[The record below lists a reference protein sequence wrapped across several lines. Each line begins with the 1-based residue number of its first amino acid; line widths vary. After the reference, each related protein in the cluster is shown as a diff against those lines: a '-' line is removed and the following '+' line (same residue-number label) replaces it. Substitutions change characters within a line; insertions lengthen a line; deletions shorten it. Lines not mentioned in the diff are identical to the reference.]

1 LLTLADTDLR
11 KGPGRALLRSA
22 RALASD
28 LGGDLSVGQQMLVQ
42 TASLL
47 ALLCQHTE
55 AEILL
60 GQPVSI
66 ADYL

>member
-1 LLTLADTDLR
+1 
-11 KGPGRALLRSA
+11 
-22 RALASD
+22 
-28 LGGDLSVGQQMLVQ
+28 
-42 TASLL
+42 LL